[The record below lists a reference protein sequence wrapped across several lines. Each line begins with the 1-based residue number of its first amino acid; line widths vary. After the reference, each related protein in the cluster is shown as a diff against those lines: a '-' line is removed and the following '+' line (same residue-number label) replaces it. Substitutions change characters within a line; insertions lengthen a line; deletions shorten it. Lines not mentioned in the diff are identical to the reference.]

1 MPLPPRPAHKVRY
14 RIEHHDPV
22 RKLVIQAVVVG
33 LVILLGWGLFRLG
46 FRLSGFEELAA
57 ERRIESLSAQ
67 VARLKAENRR
77 LRSDAAYQRQSAA
90 VEHKALE
97 SLRQGLEQA
106 QAENLR
112 LKEELSFYRSIVSPS
127 TMRPGL
133 HIQSL
138 TLENG
143 AQKGEYH
150 YRVVLTLVR
159 GNGRVAKGR
168 ARLSVLGTRQ
178 GKPATVEVSG
188 REALRF
194 SFRYFQRLEGDL
206 KLPEGF
212 EPRALRVVAEPA
224 TGKLEAAEREF
235 PWQPGK
241 QSGVP

>member
-1 MPLPPRPAHKVRY
+1 MPLPPRPAHKTRY

-22 RKLVIQAVVVG
+22 RKLVIQAVVIGV
-33 LVILLGWGLFRLG
+33 VILLGWGLFRLG

-57 ERRIESLSAQ
+57 EKRIESLTALN
-67 VARLKAENRR
+67 ARLREENRKL
-77 LRSDAAYQRQSAA
+77 LREAAYQRQSAA
-90 VEHKALE
+90 VERKALQ
-97 SLRQGLEQA
+97 SVRQALDEA

-127 TMRPGL
+127 AMRPGL

-168 ARLSVLGTRQ
+168 ARLSVLGTHQ
-178 GKPATVEVSG
+178 GKPATVEVGGDES
-188 REALRF
+188 LRF

-206 KLPEGF
+206 KLPDGF
-212 EPRALRVVAEPA
+212 SPRALRVVAEPV
-224 TGKLEAAEREF
+224 GSKLEVAEREF
-235 PWQPGK
+235 PWPSGK
-241 QSGVP
+241 KTGEP